1 MLFYSCLEGSGRS
14 TVKTFQFLGRGNP
27 FIVPSII
34 FLFLQLL
41 LARCSKSVEGV
52 NNGIDGAAIRSSL
65 ANKGGI
71 RGDGEGFEIPGEF
84 RFLGSGAAGGDTR
97 SATDRI
103 ANSFTKLCIYTPAP
117 SLIVLISKDAR

>member
-1 MLFYSCLEGSGRS
+1 ML
-14 TVKTFQFLGRGNP
+14 
-27 FIVPSII
+27 PSII

-41 LARCSKSVEGV
+41 LARCLKSVEGV

-65 ANKGGI
+65 ANKGGS
-71 RGDGEGFEIPGEF
+71 RGDGEGFEIPREF

-97 SATDRI
+97 SAQIELPTASPNYENIHLQR
-103 ANSFTKLCIYTPAP
+103 